1 MSNRAADA
9 PVDAIS
15 AKTMSRTVRHGMN
28 SRYKRGMLAAA
39 AVVGTASHLTSD
51 EDREQYIEDALRLL
65 PHTPEGELPS
75 DYTWGFLQMME
86 ILHGSLK
93 NISGPEL
100 LAPPQ
105 SQT

>member
-15 AKTMSRTVRHGMN
+15 AKTMARTVRHGMN

-39 AVVGTASHLTSD
+39 CVVGMSSHLTS
-51 EDREQYIEDALRLL
+51 EPEREAYIEDALRAL
-65 PHTPEGELPS
+65 PTTADGELPS
-75 DYTWGFLQMME
+75 DYAWGFLQMME

-100 LAPPQ
+100 LTPPQ
-105 SQT
+105 S